1 MVESVTWLLHASV
14 ELTRMFAPAFHPKV
28 REYEICMKN
37 GTRRELLP
45 LIRLRGIGR
54 VRARRLFNNRMTT
67 PDEIMARGIEEVTKI
82 LGLGVAEQIFDQ
94 LLRKKGVVPMKE
106 DDMNFPSGQSTLNR
120 FG

>member
-1 MVESVTWLLHASV
+1 
-14 ELTRMFAPAFHPKV
+14 
-28 REYEICMKN
+28 MKN

-54 VRARRLFNNRMTT
+54 VRARRLFTNGMKT
-67 PDEIMARGIEEVTKI
+67 PDDILARGIEEVTKI

-94 LLRKKGVVPMKE
+94 LLKKKGIFPLNGE
-106 DDMNFPSGQSTLNR
+106 DRDSTSGQATLSR

>member
-1 MVESVTWLLHASV
+1 
-14 ELTRMFAPAFHPKV
+14 MFALAFHPKV

-67 PDEIMARGIEEVTKI
+67 PDEILAQGIEEVTKL

-94 LLRKKGVVPMKE
+94 LLRKKEVVPMKE
-106 DDMNFPSGQSTLNR
+106 DDMNSPSGQSTLNR